1 MSGEGCTVELRV
13 GTAEGGEPR
22 QWPSPLGTFPQ
33 DGLAQPRKHSSPCPL
48 VQQSPGPG
56 SHASQGPSI
65 PNCGREFASPYPE
78 PSATDRLARSF
89 SPGGPG
95 TPAHPQPP
103 EPAALPG
110 PRPVLV
116 CPEALLTGILSPCH
130 ASTFSPRSAVPC
142 RSSRALC
149 GEMASS
155 HLC

>member
-22 QWPSPLGTFPQ
+22 QWPSPLGAFPQ
-33 DGLAQPRKHSSPCPL
+33 DGLAQPRRHSSPCPL

-78 PSATDRLARSF
+78 PSATGRLARSF

-103 EPAALPG
+103 GPAALPG
-110 PRPVLV
+110 PHPGSGLPRGTADRNSLSLPRLHLLPQE
-116 CPEALLTGILSPCH
+116 CGALQVFRGLM
-130 ASTFSPRSAVPC
+130 R
-142 RSSRALC
+142 
-149 GEMASS
+149 
-155 HLC
+155 